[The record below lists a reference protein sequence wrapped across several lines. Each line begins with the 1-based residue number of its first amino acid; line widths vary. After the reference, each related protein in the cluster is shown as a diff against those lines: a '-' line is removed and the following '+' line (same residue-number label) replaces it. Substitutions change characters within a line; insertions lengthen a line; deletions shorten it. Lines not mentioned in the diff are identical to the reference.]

1 MKTLLIVDDEKPT
14 RDALRMALEESFDC
28 YLAAD
33 LKQATQV
40 LKSEDIDLLFTDL
53 RLGADSGMDV
63 LDVALSLPHPP
74 VALMMTAYGSVDTAV
89 EAMRRGAWHFVTKPL
104 NLDEVELLLKR
115 AVRSRS
121 LEKENVKLT
130 AENEVLKESKAKASY
145 GLERLIGRSQQM
157 ARVASKIE
165 QIAPT
170 RATVLIEGESGTG
183 KEVVA
188 HTLHDLSGRPGEKF
202 VAVNCA
208 ALSSQ
213 LLESELF
220 GHEKGSFTGASQRR
234 VGRFEQAHGGTLFL
248 DEIGEIDAQTQVKLL
263 RALSERTIERV
274 GSNTPVKID
283 VRVIA
288 ATNRRLAEMVKEGT
302 FREDLYFRLNVLGI
316 EMPPLRQRKEDVVL
330 LADSFLEEFAKENNR
345 PLKPLTEAAMGL
357 LYAYDWPGNVRELRT
372 AIEHA
377 VVMSNQSTL
386 DVQHLPDFITGGGH
400 TFESQ
405 SSKNTLAPE
414 EEFNLHAL
422 ERRAI
427 QSALRETDGNRTKAA
442 ELLGISRRTL
452 QRKLRDI
459 PLIEQKSL

>member
-1 MKTLLIVDDEKPT
+1 MKTLLIVDDEKAT

-33 LKQATQV
+33 LKQATLV
-40 LKSEDIDLLFTDL
+40 LTNEDVDLLLTDL
-53 RLGADSGMDV
+53 RLGGDSGMEV
-63 LDVALSLPHPP
+63 LDVANSRPNPP
-74 VALMMTAYGSVDTAV
+74 VSLMMTAYGSVDTAV

-121 LEKENVKLT
+121 LEKENKILVK
-130 AENEVLKESKAKASY
+130 ENETLRESGAKTSK
-145 GLERLIGRSQQM
+145 GLGRLIGSSAPM
-157 ARVASKIE
+157 AKVTGIIE
-165 QIAPT
+165 QIAQT

-188 HTLHDLSGRPGEKF
+188 HVLHDLSGRPGEKF

-208 ALSSQ
+208 ALSPQ

-220 GHEKGSFTGASQRR
+220 GHEKGAFTGATQRR

-248 DEIGEIDAQTQVKLL
+248 DEIGEIDSATQVKLL

-274 GSNTPVKID
+274 GSNTPVPID
-283 VRVIA
+283 VRVIT
-288 ATNRRLAEMVKEGT
+288 ATNKHLTDLVAGGE
-302 FREDLYFRLNVLGI
+302 FREDLFFRLNVLAI
-316 EMPPLRQRKEDVVL
+316 HMPPLRERREDIVL
-330 LADSFLEEFAKENNR
+330 LANAFLQEFAEENGR
-345 PLKPLTEAAMGL
+345 PEKPLTEGAMTRL
-357 LYAYDWPGNVRELRT
+357 ISYNWPGNVRELRT

-377 VVMSNQSTL
+377 VVMSNQSSL
-386 DVQHLPDFITGGGH
+386 DIQHLPEFLFSGKALT
-400 TFESQ
+400 ESN
-405 SSKNTLAPE
+405 SEKNALAPT

-422 ERRAI
+422 EQRAI
-427 QSALRETDGNRTKAA
+427 HGALTATGGNRTKAA

-452 QRKLRDI
+452 QRKLRDT
-459 PLIEQKSL
+459 PSPDNTAT

>member
-33 LKQATQV
+33 LKQARQV
-40 LKSEDIDLLFTDL
+40 LKSEDIDLLLTDL
-53 RLGADSGMDV
+53 RLGADSGMEV
-63 LDVALSLPHPP
+63 LDAALDLKNPP
-74 VALMMTAYGSVDTAV
+74 VAVMMTAYGSVDTAV

-121 LEKENVKLT
+121 LEKENVKLV
-130 AENEVLKESKAKASY
+130 AENESLKESKAKASY
-145 GLERLIGRSQQM
+145 GLERLIGKSAQM
-157 ARVASKIE
+157 AKVAAKIE
-165 QIAPT
+165 QIAST

-248 DEIGEIDAQTQVKLL
+248 DEIGEIDSQTQVKLL

-274 GSNTPVKID
+274 GSNSPVKVD

-288 ATNRRLAEMVKEGT
+288 ATNRKLAEMVKEGT

-316 EMPPLRQRKEDVVL
+316 EMPPLRERKEDIVL
-330 LADSFLEEFAKENNR
+330 LANSFLVEFAKENQR
-345 PLKPLTEAAMGL
+345 PEKPLSEEAIRRL
-357 LYAYDWPGNVRELRT
+357 CAYEWPGNVRELRT

-377 VVMSNQSTL
+377 VVMSNQDKL
-386 DVQHLPDFITGGGH
+386 DIQHLPDFITGGGH
-400 TFESQ
+400 RFGSQ
-405 SSKNTLAPE
+405 SEKNTLAPE
-414 EEFNLHAL
+414 MEFNLHAL
-422 ERRAI
+422 EQRAI
-427 QSALRETDGNRTKAA
+427 QGALRETDENRTKAA

-452 QRKLRDI
+452 QRKLRDFSSI
-459 PLIEQKSL
+459 DSDKL